1 MSRAEKMSTDSQQTL
16 PEIHQ
21 LKAIRFNRILLKLV
35 KPKQALNKIRL
46 QLQTPNQSRLLA
58 LILFMVHLDLEGA
71 KIKTLPMRNSDSWTS
86 SETACQLKP
95 RLIQKS
101 MMTLRKVSARLRV
114 SLVSLLEIQMH
125 IKNLG
130 GTSTL
135 TLRGM
140 MVLIPEKK

>member
-1 MSRAEKMSTDSQQTL
+1 MSRAVKMSTNSQQTL

-46 QLQTPNQSRLLA
+46 QLQTPKQSRLLP
-58 LILFMVHLDLEGA
+58 LILFMVHLDLKGA
-71 KIKTLPMRNSDSWTS
+71 KIKTLPMRNSDLWTS
-86 SETACQLKP
+86 SETASQLKS
-95 RLIQKS
+95 RMIQKS
-101 MMTLRKVSARLRV
+101 MMPLRIVSTRLRV
-114 SLVSLLEIQMH
+114 SLVINLEIQMH
-125 IKNLG
+125 TKNLG

-140 MVLIPEKK
+140 MALIPEKK